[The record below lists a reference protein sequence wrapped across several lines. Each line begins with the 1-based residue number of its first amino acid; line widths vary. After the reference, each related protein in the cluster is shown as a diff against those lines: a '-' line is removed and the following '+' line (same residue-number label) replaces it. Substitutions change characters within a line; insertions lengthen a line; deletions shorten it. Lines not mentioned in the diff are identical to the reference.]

1 MAVDVPRASFPARRV
16 HTSLS
21 PTFFFTVY
29 SLGLRPVERLDPSP
43 PLDFSD
49 GVSGGVGIQIASRA
63 SPRARMCPREHHPRS
78 IRVSPRT
85 QRGARAPGPP
95 GPPSH
100 VFFPNSAPSTGVCD
114 ETRQLARE
122 DAARLGRDG
131 RVVASHARSF
141 ARSDR
146 RPSRPPHRPGL
157 NHRVSP
163 RGATQIP
170 QAEPPTHQLTTVER
184 GPARHVTPLVS
195 PHWLSVRKRHSHL
208 KTRPRRKP
216 KPPFAHQTLTVS
228 SHPALPPPHHTGSIQ
243 GGPQGAPP
251 RRQGGQG
258 QGQGGRGCQEVDS

>member
-1 MAVDVPRASFPARRV
+1 MPAGTPRAIHPGLSAHTTRRA
-16 HTSLS
+16 T
-21 PTFFFTVY
+21 PQT
-29 SLGLRPVERLDPSP
+29 
-43 PLDFSD
+43 
-49 GVSGGVGIQIASRA
+49 
-63 SPRARMCPREHHPRS
+63 
-78 IRVSPRT
+78 PRT
-85 QRGARAPGPP
+85 PLAC
-95 GPPSH
+95 
-100 VFFPNSAPSTGVCD
+100 FFPNSAPSTGVCD

-157 NHRVSP
+157 NRRASP

-258 QGQGGRGCQEVDS
+258 QGQGGRGCQEVDSKKNRQKRTRGRTR

>member
-1 MAVDVPRASFPARRV
+1 MPAGTPPAIHPGLSA
-16 HTSLS
+16 HT
-21 PTFFFTVY
+21 T
-29 SLGLRPVERLDPSP
+29 R
-43 PLDFSD
+43 
-49 GVSGGVGIQIASRA
+49 RA
-63 SPRARMCPREHHPRS
+63 SPRT
-78 IRVSPRT
+78 PRT
-85 QRGARAPGPP
+85 PLAC
-95 GPPSH
+95 
-100 VFFPNSAPSTGVCD
+100 FFPNSAPSTGVCD

-131 RVVASHARSF
+131 HVVASHARSF

-157 NHRVSP
+157 NRRASP

-243 GGPQGAPP
+243 GGPQGAPH

-258 QGQGGRGCQEVDS
+258 QGQGGRGCQEVDSKKNRQKRTRGRTR

>member
-1 MAVDVPRASFPARRV
+1 MPAGTPRAIHPGLSA
-16 HTSLS
+16 HT
-21 PTFFFTVY
+21 T
-29 SLGLRPVERLDPSP
+29 R
-43 PLDFSD
+43 
-49 GVSGGVGIQIASRA
+49 RA
-63 SPRARMCPREHHPRS
+63 SPRT
-78 IRVSPRT
+78 PRT
-85 QRGARAPGPP
+85 PLAC
-95 GPPSH
+95 
-100 VFFPNSAPSTGVCD
+100 FFPNSAPSTGVCD

-157 NHRVSP
+157 NHRASP

-258 QGQGGRGCQEVDS
+258 QGQGGRGCQEVDSKKNRQKRTRGRTR

>member
-1 MAVDVPRASFPARRV
+1 MPAGTPPAIHPGLSA
-16 HTSLS
+16 HT
-21 PTFFFTVY
+21 T
-29 SLGLRPVERLDPSP
+29 R
-43 PLDFSD
+43 
-49 GVSGGVGIQIASRA
+49 RA
-63 SPRARMCPREHHPRS
+63 SPRTPLAC
-78 IRVSPRT
+78 
-85 QRGARAPGPP
+85 
-95 GPPSH
+95 
-100 VFFPNSAPSTGVCD
+100 FFPNSAPSTGVCD

-157 NHRVSP
+157 NRRASP

-258 QGQGGRGCQEVDS
+258 QGQGGRGCQEVDSKKNRQKRTRGRTR

>member
-1 MAVDVPRASFPARRV
+1 VPAGTPPAIHPGLSAHTTRRA
-16 HTSLS
+16 T
-21 PTFFFTVY
+21 
-29 SLGLRPVERLDPSP
+29 
-43 PLDFSD
+43 
-49 GVSGGVGIQIASRA
+49 
-63 SPRARMCPREHHPRS
+63 
-78 IRVSPRT
+78 PRT
-85 QRGARAPGPP
+85 PRTPLAC
-95 GPPSH
+95 
-100 VFFPNSAPSTGVCD
+100 FFPNSAPSTGVCD

-157 NHRVSP
+157 NHRASP

-258 QGQGGRGCQEVDS
+258 QGQGGRGCQEVDSQKSSQKRTRGRTRRLGRSPVQ

>member
-1 MAVDVPRASFPARRV
+1 MPAGTPPAIHPGLSAHTTRRA
-16 HTSLS
+16 T
-21 PTFFFTVY
+21 
-29 SLGLRPVERLDPSP
+29 
-43 PLDFSD
+43 
-49 GVSGGVGIQIASRA
+49 
-63 SPRARMCPREHHPRS
+63 
-78 IRVSPRT
+78 PRT
-85 QRGARAPGPP
+85 PRTPLAC
-95 GPPSH
+95 
-100 VFFPNSAPSTGVCD
+100 FFPNSAPSTGVCD

-157 NHRVSP
+157 NHRASP

-258 QGQGGRGCQEVDS
+258 QGQGGRGCQEVDSKKNRQKRTRGRTR

>member
-1 MAVDVPRASFPARRV
+1 MPAGTPPAIHPGLSAHTTRRA
-16 HTSLS
+16 T
-21 PTFFFTVY
+21 
-29 SLGLRPVERLDPSP
+29 
-43 PLDFSD
+43 
-49 GVSGGVGIQIASRA
+49 
-63 SPRARMCPREHHPRS
+63 
-78 IRVSPRT
+78 PRT
-85 QRGARAPGPP
+85 PRTPLAC
-95 GPPSH
+95 
-100 VFFPNSAPSTGVCD
+100 FFPNSAPSTGVCD

-122 DAARLGRDG
+122 DAARLGRDW

-157 NHRVSP
+157 NHRASP

-258 QGQGGRGCQEVDS
+258 QGQGGRGCQEVDSKKNRQKRTRGRTR

>member
-1 MAVDVPRASFPARRV
+1 MPAGTPPAIHPGLSA
-16 HTSLS
+16 HT
-21 PTFFFTVY
+21 T
-29 SLGLRPVERLDPSP
+29 R
-43 PLDFSD
+43 
-49 GVSGGVGIQIASRA
+49 RA
-63 SPRARMCPREHHPRS
+63 SPRT
-78 IRVSPRT
+78 PRT
-85 QRGARAPGPP
+85 PLAC
-95 GPPSH
+95 
-100 VFFPNSAPSTGVCD
+100 FFPNSAPSTGVCD

-157 NHRVSP
+157 NRRASP

-170 QAEPPTHQLTTVER
+170 QAEPQTHQLTTVER

-258 QGQGGRGCQEVDS
+258 QGQGGRGCQEVDSKKNRQKRTRGRTR

>member
-1 MAVDVPRASFPARRV
+1 MPAGTPPAIHPGLSA
-16 HTSLS
+16 HT
-21 PTFFFTVY
+21 T
-29 SLGLRPVERLDPSP
+29 R
-43 PLDFSD
+43 
-49 GVSGGVGIQIASRA
+49 RA
-63 SPRARMCPREHHPRS
+63 SPRT
-78 IRVSPRT
+78 PRT
-85 QRGARAPGPP
+85 PLAC
-95 GPPSH
+95 
-100 VFFPNSAPSTGVCD
+100 FFPNSAPSTGVCD

-157 NHRVSP
+157 NRRASP

-216 KPPFAHQTLTVS
+216 KPPFAHKTLTVS

-258 QGQGGRGCQEVDS
+258 QGQGGRGCQEVDSKKNRQKRTRGRTR

>member
-1 MAVDVPRASFPARRV
+1 MPAGTPPAIHPGLSAHTTRRATPQ
-16 HTSLS
+16 T
-21 PTFFFTVY
+21 
-29 SLGLRPVERLDPSP
+29 
-43 PLDFSD
+43 
-49 GVSGGVGIQIASRA
+49 
-63 SPRARMCPREHHPRS
+63 
-78 IRVSPRT
+78 PRT
-85 QRGARAPGPP
+85 PLAC
-95 GPPSH
+95 
-100 VFFPNSAPSTGVCD
+100 FFPNSAPSTGVCD

-157 NHRVSP
+157 NRRASP

-258 QGQGGRGCQEVDS
+258 QGQGGRGCQEVDSKKNRQKRTRGRTR

>member
-1 MAVDVPRASFPARRV
+1 MPAGTPPAIHPGLSA
-16 HTSLS
+16 HT
-21 PTFFFTVY
+21 T
-29 SLGLRPVERLDPSP
+29 R
-43 PLDFSD
+43 
-49 GVSGGVGIQIASRA
+49 RA
-63 SPRARMCPREHHPRS
+63 SPRT
-78 IRVSPRT
+78 PRT
-85 QRGARAPGPP
+85 PLAC
-95 GPPSH
+95 
-100 VFFPNSAPSTGVCD
+100 FFPNSAPSTGVCD

-157 NHRVSP
+157 NSRASP

-208 KTRPRRKP
+208 KTRPRSKP

-258 QGQGGRGCQEVDS
+258 QGQGGRGCQEVDSKKNRQKRTRGRTR

>member
-1 MAVDVPRASFPARRV
+1 VPAGTPPAIHPGLSA
-16 HTSLS
+16 HT
-21 PTFFFTVY
+21 T
-29 SLGLRPVERLDPSP
+29 R
-43 PLDFSD
+43 
-49 GVSGGVGIQIASRA
+49 RA
-63 SPRARMCPREHHPRS
+63 SPRT
-78 IRVSPRT
+78 PRT
-85 QRGARAPGPP
+85 PLAC
-95 GPPSH
+95 
-100 VFFPNSAPSTGVCD
+100 FFPNSAPSTGVCD

-157 NHRVSP
+157 NRRASP

-258 QGQGGRGCQEVDS
+258 QGQGGRGCQEVDSKKNRQKRTRGRTR

>member
-1 MAVDVPRASFPARRV
+1 MPAGTPPAIHPGLSAHTTRRATPQ
-16 HTSLS
+16 T
-21 PTFFFTVY
+21 
-29 SLGLRPVERLDPSP
+29 
-43 PLDFSD
+43 
-49 GVSGGVGIQIASRA
+49 
-63 SPRARMCPREHHPRS
+63 
-78 IRVSPRT
+78 PRT
-85 QRGARAPGPP
+85 PLAC
-95 GPPSH
+95 
-100 VFFPNSAPSTGVCD
+100 FFPNSAPSTGVCD

-157 NHRVSP
+157 NRRASP

-258 QGQGGRGCQEVDS
+258 QGQGGRGCQEVDSQKNRQKRTRGRTRRLGRPPVQ

>member
-1 MAVDVPRASFPARRV
+1 MPAGTPHAIHPGLSAHTTRRATPQ
-16 HTSLS
+16 T
-21 PTFFFTVY
+21 
-29 SLGLRPVERLDPSP
+29 
-43 PLDFSD
+43 
-49 GVSGGVGIQIASRA
+49 
-63 SPRARMCPREHHPRS
+63 
-78 IRVSPRT
+78 PRT
-85 QRGARAPGPP
+85 PLAC
-95 GPPSH
+95 
-100 VFFPNSAPSTGVCD
+100 FFPNSAPSTGVCD

-157 NHRVSP
+157 NHRASP

>member
-1 MAVDVPRASFPARRV
+1 VPAGTPPAIHPGLSAHTTRRA
-16 HTSLS
+16 T
-21 PTFFFTVY
+21 
-29 SLGLRPVERLDPSP
+29 
-43 PLDFSD
+43 
-49 GVSGGVGIQIASRA
+49 
-63 SPRARMCPREHHPRS
+63 
-78 IRVSPRT
+78 PRT
-85 QRGARAPGPP
+85 PRTPLAC
-95 GPPSH
+95 
-100 VFFPNSAPSTGVCD
+100 FFPNSAPSTGVCD
-114 ETRQLARE
+114 ETRQMARE

-157 NHRVSP
+157 NHRASP

-195 PHWLSVRKRHSHL
+195 PHCLSVRKRHSHL

-258 QGQGGRGCQEVDS
+258 QGQGGRGCQEVDSQKNRQKRTRGRTRRLGRSPVQ

>member
-1 MAVDVPRASFPARRV
+1 MPAGTPPAIHPGLSA
-16 HTSLS
+16 HT
-21 PTFFFTVY
+21 T
-29 SLGLRPVERLDPSP
+29 R
-43 PLDFSD
+43 
-49 GVSGGVGIQIASRA
+49 RA
-63 SPRARMCPREHHPRS
+63 SPRT
-78 IRVSPRT
+78 PRT
-85 QRGARAPGPP
+85 PLAC
-95 GPPSH
+95 
-100 VFFPNSAPSTGVCD
+100 FFPNSAPSTGVCD

-146 RPSRPPHRPGL
+146 RPSRPSHRPGL
-157 NHRVSP
+157 NHRASP

-258 QGQGGRGCQEVDS
+258 QGQGGRGCQEVDSKKNRQKRTRGRTR

>member
-1 MAVDVPRASFPARRV
+1 MPAGTPPAIHPGLSAHTTRRA
-16 HTSLS
+16 T
-21 PTFFFTVY
+21 
-29 SLGLRPVERLDPSP
+29 
-43 PLDFSD
+43 
-49 GVSGGVGIQIASRA
+49 
-63 SPRARMCPREHHPRS
+63 
-78 IRVSPRT
+78 PRT
-85 QRGARAPGPP
+85 PRTPLAC
-95 GPPSH
+95 
-100 VFFPNSAPSTGVCD
+100 FFPNSAPSTGVCD

-157 NHRVSP
+157 NHRASP

-258 QGQGGRGCQEVDS
+258 QGQGGRGCQEVDSQKSSQKRTRGRTRRLGRSPVQ

>member
-1 MAVDVPRASFPARRV
+1 VPAGTPPAIHPGLSA
-16 HTSLS
+16 HT
-21 PTFFFTVY
+21 T
-29 SLGLRPVERLDPSP
+29 R
-43 PLDFSD
+43 
-49 GVSGGVGIQIASRA
+49 RA
-63 SPRARMCPREHHPRS
+63 SPRT
-78 IRVSPRT
+78 PRT
-85 QRGARAPGPP
+85 PLAC
-95 GPPSH
+95 
-100 VFFPNSAPSTGVCD
+100 FFPNSAPSTGVCD

-157 NHRVSP
+157 NHRASP

-258 QGQGGRGCQEVDS
+258 QGQGGRGCQEVDSKKNRQKRTRGRTR

>member
-1 MAVDVPRASFPARRV
+1 MPAGTPPAIHPGLSA
-16 HTSLS
+16 HT
-21 PTFFFTVY
+21 T
-29 SLGLRPVERLDPSP
+29 R
-43 PLDFSD
+43 
-49 GVSGGVGIQIASRA
+49 RA
-63 SPRARMCPREHHPRS
+63 SPRT
-78 IRVSPRT
+78 PRT
-85 QRGARAPGPP
+85 PLAC
-95 GPPSH
+95 
-100 VFFPNSAPSTGVCD
+100 FFPNSAPSTGVCD

-157 NHRVSP
+157 NRRASP

-258 QGQGGRGCQEVDS
+258 QGQGGRGCQEVDSKKNRQKRTRGRTR

>member
-1 MAVDVPRASFPARRV
+1 MPAGTPPAIHPGLSAHTTRRATPQ
-16 HTSLS
+16 T
-21 PTFFFTVY
+21 
-29 SLGLRPVERLDPSP
+29 
-43 PLDFSD
+43 
-49 GVSGGVGIQIASRA
+49 
-63 SPRARMCPREHHPRS
+63 
-78 IRVSPRT
+78 PRT
-85 QRGARAPGPP
+85 PLAC
-95 GPPSH
+95 
-100 VFFPNSAPSTGVCD
+100 FFPNSAPSTSVCD

-157 NHRVSP
+157 NHRASP

-228 SHPALPPPHHTGSIQ
+228 SHPAPPPPHHTGSIQ

-258 QGQGGRGCQEVDS
+258 QGQGGRGCQEVDSQKNRQKRTRGRTRRLGRSPVQ

>member
-1 MAVDVPRASFPARRV
+1 MPAGTPPAIHPGLSA
-16 HTSLS
+16 HT
-21 PTFFFTVY
+21 T
-29 SLGLRPVERLDPSP
+29 R
-43 PLDFSD
+43 
-49 GVSGGVGIQIASRA
+49 RA
-63 SPRARMCPREHHPRS
+63 SPRT
-78 IRVSPRT
+78 PRT
-85 QRGARAPGPP
+85 PLAC
-95 GPPSH
+95 
-100 VFFPNSAPSTGVCD
+100 FFPNSAPSTGVCD

-157 NHRVSP
+157 NHRASP

-258 QGQGGRGCQEVDS
+258 QGQGGRGCQEVDSKKNRQKRTRGRTR